1 MMVNIFLTTAAV
13 LARYNLTVILI
24 GISYVAHWL
33 DMFAFVCISLAS
45 LLNIFPGLVKY
56 LEQVYTIPVIKVT
69 LSKLKLRA
77 LVQTVEGHPLA

>member
-1 MMVNIFLTTAAV
+1 
-13 LARYNLTVILI
+13 
-24 GISYVAHWL
+24 
-33 DMFAFVCISLAS
+33 MFAFVCISLAS

-77 LVQTVEGHPLA
+77 LVQPVEGHPLA